1 METISGYRFR
11 FDIEQSSF
19 KTAIKQMREQLRFLK
34 SDTNASFKEM
44 QSAGN
49 TTEAYSEKAKKLA
62 QQLKVEK
69 EILQQSREQV
79 KELTNS
85 FNRQEDTLKK
95 ESEALSSVGTKLRSE
110 KERLEQ
116 VKESL
121 GTNSSAYKKLKS
133 NVEGLESSYKSQV
146 TVVSKANSKYENTR
160 KYLNQA
166 TTQVTR
172 TRKEIASLTAQE
184 QKANEKAELY
194 KTGITQVKAAIKRTR
209 EETSSYVDK
218 LKSEGNVYSAQKAKL
233 SGLKKEHTLLDEQLT
248 KEKTLLSSLNARFG
262 SSSDKVQEQ
271 RTRINKLT
279 TAYNKQASEMRS
291 LNSRYGKMSTGMT
304 KVRDTA
310 SKTASKISSTF
321 SRYRN
326 AILTVTAATAGLG
339 AATVSGTK
347 KASDLQTTYKTVTNV
362 LVKGG
367 ESAKSTAKQVA
378 KMQSDATKYSVKY
391 GKSQSSIA
399 EAYLDL
405 VKRGHTA
412 KEAVAV
418 MKSELQ
424 ASVATGD
431 KFSDVVSVSSQ
442 VIESFGM
449 KTNNT
454 AKMTANT
461 KKVVNELAYT
471 ADMTATDFHSLGK
484 GMEYV
489 GSIAKTTGVSL
500 SSTSVMLGVLS
511 NRGLEA
517 DKAGT
522 GVRKV
527 LTSLSSNAS
536 ALKKYGIQVKNS
548 NGNLKSMS
556 NIFTQINDKTKNW
569 GTVKKNAFFKAIFGT
584 TGMNAASILSE
595 NATQLGNLTK
605 KVSAAGEKGTY
616 VASLA
621 KANMKTA
628 KNAYAQFKQ
637 AGQALVTLLGKN
649 LLPALYKSSKELTKT
664 FYNTQ
669 TMAGL
674 KQLGKAVGSLA
685 NKIADLFGY
694 LAKHSSALAGIVN
707 NLCTI
712 TGLIAKGAWSVFA
725 GTLKTIGKMF
735 GVVHKNGKNSSGV
748 LEDINGILGK
758 IAKHQT
764 ALKAVGGV
772 LITYFASKKLLKFAT
787 SLKSKWSGLFDLFKS
802 SKSKVAVTATEET
815 AAINTETGAVKRL
828 TAALKEKETVGSSSS
843 VTSEVEDTVSTTS
856 TSGGSSST
864 WSKAEKETAKTA
876 KNVKKAE
883 TATEGVVTK
892 TGRWSKLLT
901 ASRSVV
907 SKVGSVALKAVNVVA
922 LAAEG
927 IDLGKNIYTS
937 LTSSNTKTK
946 TKAGAKSIGTVLGG
960 GIGAALGSVVPGL
973 GTTAGLALGASIGN
987 ALGGSKTTSKLIS
1000 ASKKSI
1006 DKLNKYNKTHTIK
1019 TVVKADG
1026 TTETVTKLTKA
1037 AKKAKELQKTFN
1049 SLPKSVQSSV
1059 KKANASFKT
1068 INKSRLK
1075 LSVSY
1080 DKTSFNS
1087 AKKSIISS
1095 VNSLYKQVKSS
1106 SAKQAKS
1113 QLAQAKKMYKN
1124 GLISK
1129 SDLAKTEKLVKSH
1142 YSKTTKSAKSA
1153 ASSIKKIT
1161 KQETKQLETETS
1173 NRNKAINKVESK
1185 YSGKRSSM
1193 ATEEKSNIAKIK
1205 RGQTVTLDG
1214 IEYSGQ
1220 KGINKIQK
1228 AYKAKREKLSKDE
1241 GKEINSTSRSYSKKR
1256 QSIISEYA
1264 KKYADKE
1271 SDLAKTI
1278 SKTMT
1283 NSSKDQKAIMSKLKS
1298 SKGKI
1303 STQMADKLISESYRT
1318 AKKSIKQAEDDY
1330 DSEKKTASKKR
1341 DDIIAFAKKTYT
1353 GNSDYAVKMRKKLT
1367 DEANTQYKNSVSAA
1381 KQTKEKTES
1390 QISAQ
1395 EKSVVKTAKS
1405 QSKGVTTHMVKQGNN
1420 TIEAAGKGASGS
1432 SNIFSGFIKWL
1443 SKIKWLTGVSGSTAK
1458 YNATMTKVG
1467 GMTYAKGTG
1476 NGTVGKTGTALV
1488 GEEGT
1493 ELAYSPTRGT
1503 MRLLGTQGAEVTQV
1517 YSDEHILN
1525 AKDSAKVLNGGYGE
1539 GKVLPGF
1546 ASGTDTLSSFVK
1558 SLTKNASKIYK
1569 SLSKTVKSAISHPI
1583 KTVEKMLSG
1592 MTSIKVPNKGWVK
1605 SSTWNK
1611 AYNNVGKSVIK
1622 NAEKIFKKLASAING
1637 GSSGNANNPTGSG
1650 VTRWKPVIKKVAA
1663 NMNVDLTSSG
1673 MSAVLSRIKQES
1685 NGSATVENDWDS
1697 NAKAGTPSIGLLQYI
1712 QPTFKSWLPTKA
1724 GHKYPNNIRHGASQ
1738 IAAMFNDSSWLSD
1751 ISVSGGWGPTGHKR
1765 YANGGFSN
1773 TEKLAH
1779 ISEGN
1784 QLEAI
1789 IPMSSQKG
1797 SRGYE
1802 LLGQVATMFA
1812 SRDKNKLSAASGT
1825 SSTSSA
1831 SDSTITALLQKVV
1844 DGLDNLY
1851 TAQYD
1856 TALTKNDIYKINKSV
1871 SKKQTRIKNF
1881 ATD

>member
-44 QSAGN
+44 RSAGN

-79 KELTNS
+79 KELTSS

-95 ESEALSSVGTKLRSE
+95 ESEALSSVGTKLKSE

-133 NVEGLESSYKSQV
+133 NVESLESSYKSQV
-146 TVVSKANSKYENTR
+146 NVVSKANSKYENTR

-172 TRKEIASLTAQE
+172 TRKEIASLTAQ
-184 QKANEKAELY
+184 QQRANEKAELY

-248 KEKTLLSSLNARFG
+248 KEKSLLSSLNARYG
-262 SSSDKVQEQ
+262 TSSDKAQEQ

-500 SSTSVMLGVLS
+500 SSTSAMLGVLS

-595 NATQLGNLTK
+595 NANQLGNLTK
-605 KVSAAGEKGTY
+605 KIGAAGEKGTY

-637 AGQALVTLLGKN
+637 AGQALITLLGKN

-707 NLCTI
+707 NLGTI

-725 GTLKTIGKMF
+725 GTLKTIGTMF

-772 LITYFASKKLLKFAT
+772 LITYFASKKLLTFAT

-828 TAALKEKETVGSSSS
+828 TVALKEKEAVGSSSS

-856 TSGGSSST
+856 TSTGSSS

-876 KNVKKAE
+876 KNVEKAE

-927 IDLGKNIYTS
+927 INLGKNIYTS

-973 GTTAGLALGASIGN
+973 GTVAGLALGASIGD

-1026 TTETVTKLTKA
+1026 TTETVVKLTKA
-1037 AKKAKELQKTFN
+1037 AKKAKELQKTFS

-1087 AKKSIISS
+1087 AKKSIIAS
-1095 VNSLYKQVKSS
+1095 VNSLYKQVKNS

-1142 YSKTTKSAKSA
+1142 YSETTKSAKNA

-1161 KQETKQLETETS
+1161 KQETKRLETETT

-1228 AYKAKREKLSKDE
+1228 SYKAKREQLSVKE
-1241 GKEINSTSRSYSKKR
+1241 GEAVNRTSKKYAKKR
-1256 QSIISEYA
+1256 QSIVSAYA

-1278 SKTMT
+1278 SKTLT
-1283 NSSKDQKAIMSKLKS
+1283 SSSKKQEAIMSKLKS
-1298 SKGKI
+1298 SNGKI
-1303 STQMADKLISESYRT
+1303 SKQMADKLISESYRT
-1318 AKKSIKQAEDDY
+1318 AKKNIQQAEDDY
-1330 DSEKKTASKKR
+1330 KSEKKTAANKR

-1503 MRLLGTQGAEVTQV
+1503 MRLLGTQGAEVTQA

-1569 SLSKTVKSAISHPI
+1569 SLSETVKSAISHPI

-1622 NAEKIFKKLASAING
+1622 NAEKSFKKLASAING

-1773 TEKLAH
+1773 VEKLAH

-1831 SDSTITALLQKVV
+1831 SDSTTTALLQKVV